1 MFVLTDHFLHCCVP
15 PAAMYLIFKDAPNT
29 NFSDPAEAVMGMF
42 MMSLGEFGDLYDT
55 FDHIQYQT
63 LAIVYQDF

>member
-1 MFVLTDHFLHCCVP
+1 MCNGTVLLLMVSSAVF
-15 PAAMYLIFKDAPNT
+15 AAMYLIFKDAPST

-55 FDHIQYQT
+55 FGVIRYQA
-63 LAIVYQDF
+63 LAIVI